1 MLAARGVSLGLG
13 KINLSDLNQLPQDRI
28 LAAQFKK
35 AQDAKNK
42 KPRIIIKKKADAK
55 TVWAACRAVI
65 FGCIIIVV
73 GLAMT
78 ILGYFDKYFSEKIE
92 VIDGTEQVSHDR
104 MIQYQLKSMQY
115 LGPILMGIGSFIL
128 IIACVVTLESRDK
141 HAQIIT
147 EESILQKRRRLISE
161 EEEKAEHNDV
171 FVDDDEDREPYFR
184 DGRRFVTLDANRL
197 APLADVDSLTDL
209 SLTHR
214 GGSESRLQSEDVTI
228 PPDCSMELV
237 DHFYQDNELVDPS
250 DSMEPTTSTSFLNPT
265 TTTCEDVMDSESLLP
280 STLEVTTAPE
290 NVTTTTESEGKSSTP
305 SDSPK
310 PKLRLEILASEL
322 E

>member
-92 VIDGTEQVSHDR
+92 VIDGTEQISHDR

-171 FVDDDEDREPYFR
+171 FVDDDEDREPYFG
-184 DGRRFVTLDANRL
+184 DGRRFITLDANRL
-197 APLADVDSLTDL
+197 APLADVDSLTDI

-214 GGSESRLQSEDVTI
+214 ESSVSRLQSEDVTI
-228 PPDCSMELV
+228 PPDCSMELAEC
-237 DHFYQDNELVDPS
+237 DQFYQEDELN
-250 DSMEPTTSTSFLNPT
+250 EPTTTSSFLNPT
-265 TTTCEDVMDSESLLP
+265 TTTSENLMDSEDPIP
-280 STLEVTTAPE
+280 STSEVTMAPE
-290 NVTTTTESEGKSSTP
+290 DVTTDSEVKNASTTP
-305 SDSPK
+305 SESPK

>member
-28 LAAQFKK
+28 LAAHLKK
-35 AQDAKNK
+35 SIDAKNK
-42 KPRIIIKKKADAK
+42 KPKIIIKKKADAK

-78 ILGYFDKYFSEKIE
+78 VLGYFDKYFSEKIE
-92 VIDGTEQVSHDR
+92 IIDGSEHVTYDR
-104 MIQYQLKSMQY
+104 MVQYQLKSMQY

-147 EESILQKRRRLISE
+147 EESILQKRRRLLS

-171 FVDDDEDREPYFR
+171 FIDDDDDKEAFFG
-184 DGRRFVTLDANRL
+184 DGRRFVALDANRL
-197 APLADVDSLTDL
+197 APLADVDSLGDI
-209 SLTHR
+209 SLTQR
-214 GGSESRLQSEDVTI
+214 GGSDSRLHSEEVCMEDQYTFDHEQGEEEEEVEDEPFPQDPL
-228 PPDCSMELV
+228 PP
-237 DHFYQDNELVDPS
+237 PS
-250 DSMEPTTSTSFLNPT
+250 LIVE
-265 TTTCEDVMDSESLLP
+265 CSESSANRREVPTEEMP
-280 STLEVTTAPE
+280 S
-290 NVTTTTESEGKSSTP
+290 
-305 SDSPK
+305 K
-310 PKLRLEILASEL
+310 PKRLRLEMLAAEL
-322 E
+322 D

>member
-1 MLAARGVSLGLG
+1 MLARRW
-13 KINLSDLNQLPQDRI
+13 KEFRI
-28 LAAQFKK
+28 M
-35 AQDAKNK
+35 
-42 KPRIIIKKKADAK
+42 

-78 ILGYFDKYFSEKIE
+78 VLGYFDKYFSEKTEI
-92 VIDGTEQVSHDR
+92 IDGTEQVTHDR

-171 FVDDDEDREPYFR
+171 FIQDDDEDKEPYFGG
-184 DGRRFVTLDANRL
+184 GRRFVTLDANRL
-197 APLADVDSLTDL
+197 APLADVDSLTDI

-214 GGSESRLQSEDVTI
+214 GGSESRLQSEDVTV
-228 PPDCSMELV
+228 PPDSTE
-237 DHFYQDNELVDPS
+237 FYQECELQDL
-250 DSMEPTTSTSFLNPT
+250 DENEPTTSSSFLNPT
-265 TTTCEDVMDSESLLP
+265 TTFEDLQDDVVVDADVVAPSE
-280 STLEVTTAPE
+280 V
-290 NVTTTTESEGKSSTP
+290 NVTS

-310 PKLRLEILASEL
+310 SHKLRLEVLASEMD
-322 E
+322 

>member
-1 MLAARGVSLGLG
+1 MMAARGVSLGIG
-13 KINLSDLNQLPQDRI
+13 KINLSDLNQLPQNRM
-28 LAAQFKK
+28 LAAQMKK
-35 AQDAKNK
+35 KENEKNR

-65 FGCIIIVV
+65 FGCIIICV

-78 ILGYFDKYFSEKIE
+78 VLGYFDKHFSEKVEI
-92 VIDGTEQVSHDR
+92 IDGSEKVSYDR

-171 FVDDDEDREPYFR
+171 FIDDDEGKESFFG

-197 APLADVDSLTDL
+197 APLADVDSLTDI

-214 GGSESRLQSEDVTI
+214 GGSESRLQSDDATVP
-228 PPDCSMELV
+228 PPDDQFFQESELQEIEQNDATTSGLV
-237 DHFYQDNELVDPS
+237 DLSTNPQDDAV
-250 DSMEPTTSTSFLNPT
+250 TS
-265 TTTCEDVMDSESLLP
+265 EDLGNTETEEITEISEI
-280 STLEVTTAPE
+280 
-290 NVTTTTESEGKSSTP
+290 SEKPKKSSKT
-305 SDSPK
+305 
-310 PKLRLEILASEL
+310 PKLRLEILASEM

>member
-1 MLAARGVSLGLG
+1 M
-13 KINLSDLNQLPQDRI
+13 
-28 LAAQFKK
+28 
-35 AQDAKNK
+35 
-42 KPRIIIKKKADAK
+42 

-78 ILGYFDKYFSEKIE
+78 VLGYFDKYFSEKIE
-92 VIDGTEQVSHDR
+92 IIDGNEHVTYDR

-171 FVDDDEDREPYFR
+171 FIDDDEDKEPYFG

-197 APLADVDSLTDL
+197 APLADVDSLTDI

-228 PPDCSMELV
+228 PPESSELSKPDRFFQECEV
-237 DHFYQDNELVDPS
+237 LDDDNE
-250 DSMEPTTSTSFLNPT
+250 PTSSSLLNPAT
-265 TTTCEDVMDSESLLP
+265 ATEELEDLPRQDDPKNEEAVNPEDTEVSDDKRNSENAKS
-280 STLEVTTAPE
+280 PE
-290 NVTTTTESEGKSSTP
+290 
-305 SDSPK
+305 SPK
-310 PKLRLEILASEL
+310 PKLRLEILASEM

>member
-1 MLAARGVSLGLG
+1 MPTRNCEYTRVATYDQQEG
-13 KINLSDLNQLPQDRI
+13 QLPTLVDRTHTSK
-28 LAAQFKK
+28 FRH
-35 AQDAKNK
+35 D
-42 KPRIIIKKKADAK
+42 K

-92 VIDGTEQVSHDR
+92 IIDGSEQVTYDR

-171 FVDDDEDREPYFR
+171 FIDDDEDKEPYFG
-184 DGRRFVTLDANRL
+184 DGRRFVTMDANRL
-197 APLADVDSLTDL
+197 APLADVDSLTDI
-209 SLTHR
+209 SLTQR
-214 GGSESRLQSEDVTI
+214 GGSESRLQSEDVTA
-228 PPDCSMELV
+228 PPDSSDLPESDRFFQENEETV
-237 DHFYQDNELVDPS
+237 EDPDDHQP
-250 DSMEPTTSTSFLNPT
+250 STSN
-265 TTTCEDVMDSESLLP
+265 LP
-280 STLEVTTAPE
+280 STSVEIQYSEDLPLVPDDQADDHEIPKELPKNGTNLEQPLEPVEPKNEEDSEPE
-290 NVTTTTESEGKSSTP
+290 
-305 SDSPK
+305 SPRRA
-310 PKLRLEILASEL
+310 KLRLEILASEM

>member
-1 MLAARGVSLGLG
+1 M
-13 KINLSDLNQLPQDRI
+13 
-28 LAAQFKK
+28 
-35 AQDAKNK
+35 
-42 KPRIIIKKKADAK
+42 
-55 TVWAACRAVI
+55 TV
-65 FGCIIIVV
+65 
-73 GLAMT
+73 
-78 ILGYFDKYFSEKIE
+78 LGYFDKHFSEKVEI
-92 VIDGTEQVSHDR
+92 IDGSEKVSYDR

-171 FVDDDEDREPYFR
+171 FIDDDEGKESFFG

-197 APLADVDSLTDL
+197 APLADVDSLTDI

-214 GGSESRLQSEDVTI
+214 GGSESRLPLLIGQHRPMSDGGPTSLIGQHQPINDAGAKSLIGQRKPIGNPGLLPALLNGQRHPITGGGPAALIGQRQPISDVGHALFELLIESDDATVPPPDDQFFQESELQEIEQNDATTSGLVDLSTNPQDDAVTSEDLGNTETEEI
-228 PPDCSMELV
+228 TEI
-237 DHFYQDNELVDPS
+237 
-250 DSMEPTTSTSFLNPT
+250 
-265 TTTCEDVMDSESLLP
+265 SEI
-280 STLEVTTAPE
+280 
-290 NVTTTTESEGKSSTP
+290 SEKPKKSSKT
-305 SDSPK
+305 
-310 PKLRLEILASEL
+310 PKLRLEILASEM

>member
-1 MLAARGVSLGLG
+1 
-13 KINLSDLNQLPQDRI
+13 
-28 LAAQFKK
+28 
-35 AQDAKNK
+35 
-42 KPRIIIKKKADAK
+42 
-55 TVWAACRAVI
+55 
-65 FGCIIIVV
+65 
-73 GLAMT
+73 
-78 ILGYFDKYFSEKIE
+78 
-92 VIDGTEQVSHDR
+92 

-171 FVDDDEDREPYFR
+171 FIDDDEEKEPYFG

-197 APLADVDSLTDL
+197 APLADVDSLTDI

-228 PPDCSMELV
+228 PPEEIPE
-237 DHFYQDNELVDPS
+237 FFQETEINED
-250 DSMEPTTSTSFLNPT
+250 EPTTSQPSCT
-265 TTTCEDVMDSESLLP
+265 TVEIQYSEDIPLVKESENLEENNRGSEDVESDEM
-280 STLEVTTAPE
+280 TKEK
-290 NVTTTTESEGKSSTP
+290 G
-305 SDSPK
+305 
-310 PKLRLEILASEL
+310 KLRLEILASEMD
-322 E
+322 

>member
-1 MLAARGVSLGLG
+1 MVSL
-13 KINLSDLNQLPQDRI
+13 RARRVF
-28 LAAQFKK
+28 LASYYA
-35 AQDAKNK
+35 ANK
-42 KPRIIIKKKADAK
+42 R

-65 FGCIIIVV
+65 FGCIIICV

-78 ILGYFDKYFSEKIE
+78 VLGYFDKHFSEKVEI
-92 VIDGTEQVSHDR
+92 IDGSEKVSYDR

-171 FVDDDEDREPYFR
+171 FIDDDEGKESFFG

-197 APLADVDSLTDL
+197 APLADVDSLTDI

-214 GGSESRLQSEDVTI
+214 GGSESRLQSDDATVP
-228 PPDCSMELV
+228 PPDDQFFQESELQEIEQNDATTSGLV
-237 DHFYQDNELVDPS
+237 DLSTNPQDDAV
-250 DSMEPTTSTSFLNPT
+250 TS
-265 TTTCEDVMDSESLLP
+265 EDLGNTETEEITEISEI
-280 STLEVTTAPE
+280 
-290 NVTTTTESEGKSSTP
+290 SEKPKKSSKT
-305 SDSPK
+305 
-310 PKLRLEILASEL
+310 PKLRLEILASEM